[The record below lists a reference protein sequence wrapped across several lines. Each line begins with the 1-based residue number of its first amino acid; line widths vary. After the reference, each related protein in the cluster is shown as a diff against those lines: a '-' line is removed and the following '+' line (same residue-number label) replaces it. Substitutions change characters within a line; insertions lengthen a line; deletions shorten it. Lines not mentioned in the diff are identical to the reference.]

1 MLRIVLQFVF
11 LVLAYLLDLLLYLL
25 LELFYLGELVLPF
38 LVSPFVAFLQLF
50 DVLLQS
56 RDLLLVVL
64 HFALGELRV
73 AFLYIF
79 TIRLLQF

>member
-1 MLRIVLQFVF
+1 MLSIIRQFVF
-11 LVLAYLLDLLLYLL
+11 LILAYLLDLLLYLL

-38 LVSPFVAFLQLF
+38 LISPFVAFLQLF

-56 RDLLLVVL
+56 RDLVLVAL

-73 AFLYIF
+73 AFICIF
-79 TIRLLQF
+79 TIRLLQL